1 MRRFIQCALGACV
14 IAATVILSL
23 AGMPLQCPRPS
34 TPASAQEESEPQ
46 IAVPGTVTDAEYT
59 DPSEEEGLEGEDVS
73 VAASSDTQPANS
85 GAVVPSS

>member
-1 MRRFIQCALGACV
+1 MRRFLQCAVGACV

-23 AGMPLQCPRPS
+23 AGMPLQCQQPS

-46 IAVPGTVTDAEYT
+46 AAAPGTATDADYT
-59 DPSEEEGLEGEDVS
+59 TPSEADGIEGEDVS

-85 GAVVPSS
+85 EAVVPSS